1 MNFAKL
7 DDRYDDHRKIKRAW
21 RQNRALVGLHAMAI
35 TYCWRHNTDGIV
47 DIEWLEEKLPRAAE
61 REKLVGLLVE
71 LGLFDHVDEHTWRV
85 HDYLDFQDSSEKRA
99 ARVSAGRKAAQ
110 TRWGAKGMPAA
121 SDPQCDPHAE
131 PNTEERRGEERRTA
145 KRPSDAAAASGAPAA
160 TVETIWTTYL
170 TARHRVLGPRSTPHL
185 TAARRALI
193 ARRLKEWPAAD
204 LLAAVQ
210 GWEHF
215 AHNRGENDQGQP
227 YCDVELLL
235 RDAAH
240 IERFRDKHTQSSKPG
255 ESMASLADRMTAA
268 HAATE
273 AAA

>member
-21 RQNRALVGLHAMAI
+21 RKNRALVGLHAMAI

-47 DIEWLEEKLPRAAE
+47 DEEWLIEKLPRNAE
-61 REKLVGLLVE
+61 REKLLAQMID
-71 LGLFDHVDEHTWRV
+71 LGLFDEAGDGHWRV

-121 SDPQCDPHAE
+121 PESQCDPHAE
-131 PNTEERRGEERRTA
+131 PNTEERRGEKRRTA
-145 KRPSDAAAASGAPAA
+145 LRPSDAVAASGDA
-160 TVETIWTTYL
+160 TVEAIWSAYVE
-170 TARHRVLGPRSTPHL
+170 ARHRVLGTRSTPQL
-185 TAARRALI
+185 TASRRALI
-193 ARRLKEWPAAD
+193 ARRLKEWPGDD

-210 GWEHF
+210 GWTLF
-215 AHNRGENDQGQP
+215 PHNRGENEQGTP
-227 YCDVELLL
+227 YCDLELVL

-240 IERFRDKHTQSSKPG
+240 IERFRDKQLKDGATG
-255 ESMASLADRMTAA
+255 ESMSSLADRITAA
-268 HAATE
+268 HE
-273 AAA
+273 QAAA